1 MDSATKLYTGE
12 PINLRESVLVHDRNP
27 ESMRTVPR
35 VCVAGRDSVPAHLA
49 HPALC
54 LQKCLFFENS
64 APDRKIARNPDE
76 NVAGGHF
83 FGPRNFSS
91 FFDF

>member
-1 MDSATKLYTGE
+1 M
-12 PINLRESVLVHDRNP
+12 LVHDRNP

-35 VCVAGRDSVPAHLA
+35 VCAAGRDSVPRNQGN
-49 HPALC
+49 PRIC
-54 LQKCLFFENS
+54 FFFRLFFENS

-76 NVAGGHF
+76 NVAGGDF
-83 FGPRNFSS
+83 FGPRNFSG